1 MFVSACTVA
10 AVAIATLDGA
20 NLSRQQAESLSRKIT
35 LIAQQGQQRQPG
47 PKGSSPRTDKTPPA
61 ADGSRRT
68 PLSEGEVNSWFAY
81 RAPQYLPVGVTQPSL
96 TMIGNGTVKG
106 EAVLDLDTVGKRR
119 AGGSALSPWSLLGG
133 RVPVSVLGILSTK
146 DGQGRFE
153 LQQAEVAGVPVPS
166 SLLEELV
173 SYYAR
178 TPEHP
183 DGVRLNQAFDLP
195 ANIRRIEVAPGQMV
209 VVQ

>member
-1 MFVSACTVA
+1 MSLRVMFVSACTLV
-10 AVAIATLDGA
+10 AVALATLDGA

-35 LIAQQGQQRQPG
+35 LIAQQAS
-47 PKGSSPRTDKTPPA
+47 SSPRSDKGTVPA
-61 ADGSRRT
+61 GQRRT

-81 RAPQYLPVGVTQPSL
+81 RAPQYLPAGVTQPSL

-106 EAVLDLDTVGKRR
+106 EAVLDLDTVGKKRG
-119 AGGSALSPWSLLGG
+119 GGSMMSPWTLLGG
-133 RVPVSVLGILSTK
+133 RVPVSVLGTLNTK

-153 LQQAEVAGVPVPS
+153 LQQAEVAGVPVPNA
-166 SLLEELV
+166 LLEELL

-183 DGVRLNQAFDLP
+183 EGVRLNQPFELP

>member
-1 MFVSACTVA
+1 MFVSVFALV
-10 AVAIATLDGA
+10 AVAFATLDGAA

-35 LIAQQGQQRQPG
+35 LIAQQGQQGQG
-47 PKGSSPRTDKTPPA
+47 PSSPRSDKGTA
-61 ADGSRRT
+61 AAGQRRT

-81 RAPQYLPVGVTQPSL
+81 RAPQYLPAGVTQPSL

-106 EAVLDLDTVGKRR
+106 EAVLDLDTVGKKRG
-119 AGGSALSPWSLLGG
+119 GGSMMSPWTLLGG
-133 RVPVSVLGILSTK
+133 RVPVSVLGTLNTK

-153 LQQAEVAGVPVPS
+153 LQQAEVAGVPVPNA
-166 SLLEELV
+166 LLEELL

-183 DGVRLNQAFDLP
+183 EGVRLNQSFDLP

>member
-1 MFVSACTVA
+1 MFLRTMFVGATALA
-10 AVAIATLDGA
+10 AVAFATLDA
-20 NLSRQQAESLSRKIT
+20 VNLSRQQAESLSRKIT
-35 LIAQQGQQRQPG
+35 LIAQQGAP
-47 PKGSSPRTDKTPPA
+47 SPRSEKGTVPS
-61 ADGSRRT
+61 GQRRT

-81 RAPQYLPVGVTQPSL
+81 RAPQYLPAGVSQPTL

-106 EAVLDLDTVGKRR
+106 EAVLDLDTVGKKRG
-119 AGGSALSPWSLLGG
+119 GGSMMSPWTLLGG
-133 RVPVSVLGILSTK
+133 RVPVSVLGTLNTK

-153 LQQAEVAGVPVPS
+153 LQQAEVGGVPVPNA
-166 SLLEELV
+166 LLEELL

-183 DGVRLNQAFDLP
+183 EGVRLNQPFDLP

>member
-1 MFVSACTVA
+1 MAVRVMFVSACTLV

-35 LIAQQGQQRQPG
+35 LIAQQGSTPA
-47 PKGSSPRTDKTPPA
+47 RTDERRLPPA
-61 ADGSRRT
+61 GTRRT

-81 RAPQYLPVGVTQPSL
+81 RAPQYLPAGVSRPSL

-106 EAVLDLDTVGKRR
+106 EAVVDLDTVGKRR
-119 AGGSALSPWSLLGG
+119 AGGSVLSPWSLLGG
-133 RVPVSVLGILSTK
+133 RVPISVLGTLSTK

-166 SLLEELV
+166 ALLEELI

-183 DGVRLNQAFDLP
+183 EGVRLSQSFDLP

>member
-1 MFVSACTVA
+1 MSLRVMFVGVFALV
-10 AVAIATLDGA
+10 AVALATLDGA
-20 NLSRQQAESLSRKIT
+20 NLSRQQAESLSRKLT
-35 LIAQQGQQRQPG
+35 LIAQQGQPG
-47 PKGSSPRTDKTPPA
+47 SSSPRSDKGTVPA
-61 ADGSRRT
+61 GQRRT

-106 EAVLDLDTVGKRR
+106 EAVLDLDTVGKKRG
-119 AGGSALSPWSLLGG
+119 GGSMMNPWTLLGG
-133 RVPVSVLGILSTK
+133 RVPVSVLGTLNTK

-153 LQQAEVAGVPVPS
+153 LQQAEVAGVPVPNA
-166 SLLEELV
+166 LLEELL

-183 DGVRLNQAFDLP
+183 EGVRLNQSFDLP

>member
-1 MFVSACTVA
+1 MAVRVMFVSACTLA
-10 AVAIATLDGA
+10 AVAVVTLDGA

-35 LIAQQGQQRQPG
+35 LIAQQGATA
-47 PKGSSPRTDKTPPA
+47 RTDDRRTPPA
-61 ADGSRRT
+61 GSRRT

-81 RAPQYLPVGVTQPSL
+81 RAPQYLPAGVSQPSL

-106 EAVLDLDTVGKRR
+106 EAVVDLDAMGRRR
-119 AGGSALSPWSLLGG
+119 AGGSVLSPWSLLGG
-133 RVPVSVLGILSTK
+133 RVPVSVLGTLSTR

-166 SLLEELV
+166 ALLEELI

-183 DGVRLNQAFDLP
+183 EGVRLSQSFDLP
-195 ANIRRIEVAPGQMV
+195 ANIRRIEVVPGQMV